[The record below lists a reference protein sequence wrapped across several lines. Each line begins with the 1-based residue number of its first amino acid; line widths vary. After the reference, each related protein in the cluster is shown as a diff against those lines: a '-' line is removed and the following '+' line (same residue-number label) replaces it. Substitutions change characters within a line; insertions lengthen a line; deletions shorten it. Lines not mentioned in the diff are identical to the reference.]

1 MAGVGRECW
10 IDGCLMLDAG
20 CWLLVAGRWS
30 LDGEMIR
37 RWSVD
42 ENLRGLEW
50 VSAFESKS

>member
-1 MAGVGRECW
+1 MAGVEVECW
-10 IDGCLMLDAG
+10 IDGYLM
-20 CWLLVAGRWS
+20 LVAGRWL

-50 VSAFESKS
+50 VSTFERKS